1 MKRLIWAAALVAFSS
16 SAMALELWQTA
27 KIDKD
32 CGLDVH
38 MAAHTK
44 FHIPYDQNLSPE
56 AEAYVAA
63 FLEGCRA
70 GRLNAIVNSK
80 EGNEAGIRQGHQEAM
95 YHVAHLLDMDTTS
108 YADFSSKIPKAKWP
122 LVEKL
127 ERKCLAR
134 NHLGPYPRMKQH

>member
-1 MKRLIWAAALVAFSS
+1 MKRLVWAAAFAAISS

-32 CGLDVH
+32 CGLDVR
-38 MAAHTK
+38 MKAHRK
-44 FHIPYDQNLSPE
+44 FNIPYDQNLSPE

-63 FLEGCRA
+63 FLEGCSA

-80 EGNEAGIRQGHQEAM
+80 EGKEAGVRQGCHQGAM

-127 ERKCLAR
+127 ERKCL
-134 NHLGPYPRMKQH
+134 